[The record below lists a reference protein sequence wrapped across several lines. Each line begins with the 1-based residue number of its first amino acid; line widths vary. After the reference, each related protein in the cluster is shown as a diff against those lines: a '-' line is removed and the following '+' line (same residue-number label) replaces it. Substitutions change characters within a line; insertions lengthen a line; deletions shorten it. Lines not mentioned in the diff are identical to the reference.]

1 MKKNIVVSIALF
13 GIMLIS
19 TPAVHALTTPSF
31 PSCLNPQGTLKVKY
45 DNGEHGIVGKQG
57 TFSGSDAVYITSDS
71 TYTQC
76 FCPLDGNGVQTNWW
90 KFSDLDPDEVK
101 SLTYNGWT
109 LIHDGSLWGLTSD
122 QYLATNTAY
131 SCLARGGG
139 SNNGSGGSSSSS
151 GGSGGGSSSGSSS
164 SSNNGIGGIG
174 GGEILGLAFTGD
186 VIVLYGLAVIGA
198 VSLLTGA
205 VMERKFMND

>member
-1 MKKNIVVSIALF
+1 MKKHLVAAVAIFIT
-13 GIMLIS
+13 MLLV
-19 TPAVHALTTPSF
+19 TPSVHALTTPSF

-90 KFSDLDPDEVK
+90 KFSDLDPDEIK

-109 LIHDGSLWGLTSD
+109 LIHDGSLWGLTAD
-122 QYLATNTAY
+122 QYLATNTSY

-139 SNNGSGGSSSSS
+139 NGGSGGSSNSS
-151 GGSGGGSSSGSSS
+151 GGSGGGSSS
-164 SSNNGIGGIG
+164 SSNNGISGIG

-186 VIVLYGLAVIGA
+186 VIVLYGLVVIGA
-198 VSLLTGA
+198 ISLLTGA
-205 VMERKFMND
+205 VMERKFMNE